1 MDRSHLGMD
10 SMEEHGG
17 LTVSTPLAT
26 LPGAG
31 RQGVTSCGD
40 QDAAPV
46 SHYRLALVM
55 PTVFWTG
62 AFERCARRALHLI
75 ENASV
80 PVEAIFVFDGVPPT
94 PPEWLDRENVKIVAT
109 HRRSGPALARNLA
122 AQAANSPVLFFV
134 DADVELAAGAI
145 ERVLSSFDTDPDLIA
160 LFGAYDDEPAAAGVV
175 STFRNLLHHHT
186 HAANPGEASTFWTGC
201 GAIRTAAF
209 LDVGGFDESF
219 AHPSVEDIE
228 LGMRIAAS
236 GGRIVLDPGL
246 QCKHL
251 KQWTL
256 ASMVFTDVVHRAA
269 PWTQLIMSRQR
280 LPSTLNLDWRG
291 RLGAVCALGLA
302 ASLVAGWFTP
312 AGLWAA
318 VGWTVALVLL
328 NRDLY
333 RLCLN
338 KRGLRFAAASVAL
351 HWLYFVYSSLTFGV
365 VAARELL
372 SKRLATFAW
381 LFRDSRSTKS
391 PSRPGTSPTIETAVP
406 GH

>member
-1 MDRSHLGMD
+1 
-10 SMEEHGG
+10 
-17 LTVSTPLAT
+17 
-26 LPGAG
+26 
-31 RQGVTSCGD
+31 
-40 QDAAPV
+40 
-46 SHYRLALVM
+46 M

-62 AFERCARRALHLI
+62 SFERCARRVLDLVDG
-75 ENASV
+75 ASEPMEV
-80 PVEAIFVFDGVPPT
+80 IFAFDGVPPAT
-94 PPEWLDRENVKIVAT
+94 PAWLDHEGVRVVAT
-109 HRRSGPALARNLA
+109 NRRAGPAAARNLA
-122 AQAANSPVLFFV
+122 AHAAHGHVLFFV
-134 DADVELAAGAI
+134 DADVELAPDAI
-145 ERVLSSFDTDPDLIA
+145 GRVLAAFDADPDLVG

-186 HAANPGEASTFWTGC
+186 HTANPGPASTFWTGC

-219 AHPSVEDIE
+219 ARPSVEDIE
-228 LGMRIAAS
+228 LGMRVAAN
-236 GGRIVLDPGL
+236 GGRIVLDPAL
-246 QCKHL
+246 RCKHL

-256 ASMVFTDVVHRAA
+256 ASMVFTDVVHRAT
-269 PWTQLIMSRQR
+269 PWTRLIMSRKE
-280 LPSTLNLDWRG
+280 LPAALNLDWRG
-291 RLGAVCALGLA
+291 RVGAICALGLG
-302 ASLVAGWFTP
+302 ASLVAAWFTP

-318 VGWTVALVLL
+318 VGWTTALVLL

-338 KRGLRFAAASVAL
+338 KRGLRFAVASVGL

-372 SKRLATFAW
+372 SNRLATFAW

-391 PSRPGTSPTIETAVP
+391 PSRPGTSPTIERAVP

>member
-1 MDRSHLGMD
+1 MD
-10 SMEEHGG
+10 STNGRTGVTIAPPRGPVREAR
-17 LTVSTPLAT
+17 STPAT
-26 LPGAG
+26 SGGPGLVADTA
-31 RQGVTSCGD
+31 R
-40 QDAAPV
+40 
-46 SHYRLALVM
+46 RLSIIM

-62 AFERCARRALHLI
+62 SFDRCARRVLEL
-75 ENASV
+75 
-80 PVEAIFVFDGVPPT
+80 VERSTEPLEVIFAFDGVPPPT
-94 PPEWLDRENVKIVAT
+94 PAWLDREAVRIVAT
-109 HRRSGPALARNLA
+109 HRRSGPALARNVA
-122 AQAANSPVLFFV
+122 AQAASGAILFFV
-134 DADVELAAGAI
+134 DADVELAADAI
-145 ERVLSSFDTDPDLIA
+145 ERVLTSFDADPDLVA
-160 LFGAYDDEPAAAGVV
+160 LFGAYDDEPAATGVV
-175 STFRNLLHHHT
+175 SSFRNLLHHHT
-186 HAANPGEASTFWTGC
+186 HAANPGPASTFWTGC

-219 AHPSVEDIE
+219 THPSVEDID

-236 GGRIVLDPGL
+236 GGRIVLDPAL
-246 QCKHL
+246 RCKHL

-256 ASMVFTDVVHRAA
+256 ASMVFTDIVHRAA
-269 PWTQLIMSRQR
+269 PWTRLIVSRQR
-280 LPSTLNLDWRG
+280 LPAALNLDWRG

-318 VGWTVALVLL
+318 VGWTTALVLL

-333 RLCLN
+333 RLCLS

-372 SKRLATFAW
+372 SNRLATFAW
-381 LFRDSRSTKS
+381 LFRDSRSTTS

-406 GH
+406 RP